1 MEGGGDDVVQ
11 RRLELRREVWHGEL
25 LRHEREDV
33 WQQMVHP
40 PRAVVQNR
48 LEHLARA
55 AQLGRGGEALE
66 QDLRTERCEYT
77 LTRLHAALEQDAR
90 AGGRTAIRHG
100 DRATQLCHGG
110 DTARGDSSVALRW
123 RCGGAAVAPR
133 CGPGGRWRRPS
144 RRRRLPPR

>member
-25 LRHEREDV
+25 LRHERENV

-66 QDLRTERCEYT
+66 QDLRIERCV
-77 LTRLHAALEQDAR
+77 DACLQ
-90 AGGRTAIRHG
+90 GG
-100 DRATQLCHGG
+100 
-110 DTARGDSSVALRW
+110 
-123 RCGGAAVAPR
+123 P
-133 CGPGGRWRRPS
+133 
-144 RRRRLPPR
+144 